1 MLKSIRI
8 NNMAY
13 KSDYIEKV
21 GEQGRLLDQDMA

>member
-8 NNMAY
+8 NNMVHE
-13 KSDYIEKV
+13 SDYIEKV